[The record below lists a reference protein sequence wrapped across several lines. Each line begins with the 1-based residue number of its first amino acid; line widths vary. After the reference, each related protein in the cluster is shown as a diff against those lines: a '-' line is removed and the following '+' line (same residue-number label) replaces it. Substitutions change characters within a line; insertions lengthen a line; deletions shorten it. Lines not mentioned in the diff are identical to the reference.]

1 MAITAVFGAGLGA
14 HYYLLTVYLQDILA
28 YDPLRAGLA
37 YLPLT
42 LLNIVGTK
50 VAERLVTRAGM
61 RAALSTGLLIGT
73 AGMILLAVAV
83 SAHSPF
89 IAVVAALALGRRLVQ
104 LGELPGGE

>member
-1 MAITAVFGAGLGA
+1 MIRSCRCACSPIAAWSRPWRSRRCSG
-14 HYYLLTVYLQDILA
+14 
-28 YDPLRAGLA
+28 RA

-50 VAERLVTRAGM
+50 VAERPVTRAGM

-104 LGELPGGE
+104 LGELPVGE